1 MAAAALAALL
11 PLLLASS
18 TPEVAAAAAKPNS
31 TTTATMVDLLAAG
44 AGDLTCPGGR
54 YSCPSST
61 DLCVCDR
68 AHRCV
73 ACLTHAAS
81 LNHGEV
87 AAVGAIAQILEDKF
101 VRRSIPRRA
110 PAHCGLRP
118 SPRAATNACA
128 LVRGVRTSTA

>member
-1 MAAAALAALL
+1 MLLLPVVRLTMAAAALAALL

-18 TPEVAAAAAKPNS
+18 TPEVAAAAAQPNS
-31 TTTATMVDLLAAG
+31 TATATMVDLLAAG

-54 YSCPSST
+54 YSCPSTT

-68 AHRCV
+68 SHRCV

-101 VRRSIPRRA
+101 VRRSPRPAA
-110 PAHCGLRP
+110 PT
-118 SPRAATNACA
+118 AASLGPLPA
-128 LVRGVRTSTA
+128 RRD